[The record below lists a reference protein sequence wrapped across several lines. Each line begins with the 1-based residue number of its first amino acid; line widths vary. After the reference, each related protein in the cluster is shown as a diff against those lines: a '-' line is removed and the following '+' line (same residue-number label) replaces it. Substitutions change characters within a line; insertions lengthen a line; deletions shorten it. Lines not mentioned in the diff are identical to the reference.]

1 MTMKAVPRI
10 CNTKII
16 GAFTLELHDN
26 GVLLVTF
33 SRPPVNAVSLSVYE
47 AIGQLADHVEAN
59 QAIRTLVITA
69 PEGARAWCGGA
80 DLHEFKGMT
89 QERRK
94 ERYSFIN
101 AQLPRFYA
109 IDRPMIAA
117 IDGAAVGV
125 GVMLAGMCDLRVA
138 SESARFACPE
148 VDYGLVGGSAG
159 LFATLRMPEA
169 KVREMVYTGR
179 AFTARELEPTGFFNY
194 VVPSAAVLPLALELA
209 AQIAKKNMP
218 VLRARKLAS
227 LEWEGS
233 EWMDAYL
240 EAQEISS
247 SLVED
252 PASEAAVIAAL
263 KSSRRSDQK

>member
-1 MTMKAVPRI
+1 MPNRTDF
-10 CNTKII
+10 
-16 GAFTLELHDN
+16 GAFTVARHEH
-26 GVLLVTF
+26 GVLQVTF

-47 AIGQLADHVEAN
+47 DLGQLADYVTNNDAV
-59 QAIRTLVITA
+59 RVMVITA
-69 PEGARAWCGGA
+69 PPGARAWCGGA

-89 QERRK
+89 AEGRK
-94 ERYSFIN
+94 ERYQFIN
-101 AQLPRFYA
+101 AQLPKFHA
-109 IDRPMIAA
+109 IDRPVIASIEGAA
-117 IDGAAVGV
+117 IGV

-138 SESARFACPE
+138 SENARFACPE

-159 LFATLRMPEA
+159 LFASLRMPEA
-169 KVREMVYTGR
+169 KIREMVYTGR

-194 VVPSAAVLPLALELA
+194 VLPASAVLPMALDLAT
-209 AQIAKKNMP
+209 QIAKKNLP

-247 SLVED
+247 ALVED
-252 PASEAAVIAAL
+252 PLSQAAVLAAL
-263 KSSRRSDQK
+263 KNEQKRETK

>member
-1 MTMKAVPRI
+1 MTKQYAL
-10 CNTKII
+10 
-16 GAFTLELHDN
+16 GAFTLDLTDE
-26 GVLLVTF
+26 GVALVTF
-33 SRPPVNAVSLSVYE
+33 SRPPVNAVSLTVYE
-47 AIGQLADHVEAN
+47 DIGHLADHVASDER
-59 QAIRTLVITA
+59 IRVIVIAA
-69 PEGARAWCGGA
+69 PDDSRAWCGGA

-89 QERRK
+89 AERRK

-101 AQLPRFYA
+101 TQLPRFHA

-117 IDGAAVGV
+117 INGATVGV
-125 GVMLAGMCDLRVA
+125 GVMLAGMCDLRIA
-138 SESARFACPE
+138 SEDARFACPE

-169 KVREMVYTGR
+169 KVREMLYTGR

-194 VVPSAAVLPLALELA
+194 VVPRAAVLPIALDLAG
-209 AQIAKKNMP
+209 QIARKNMP
-218 VLRARKLAS
+218 TLRARKRAS

-247 SLVED
+247 ALVEQ
-252 PASEAAVIAAL
+252 PTSEAAVLSAL
-263 KSSRRSDQK
+263 QKGRMRSHS

>member
-1 MTMKAVPRI
+1 MAE
-10 CNTKII
+10 NGNF
-16 GAFTLELHDN
+16 GAFSLEHREN

-47 AIGQLADHVEAN
+47 DIGRLADFATSNDRV
-59 QAIRTLVITA
+59 RVVVITA
-69 PEGARAWCGGA
+69 PPGARAWCGGA

-89 QERRK
+89 AERRK
-94 ERYSFIN
+94 ERYRFIN
-101 AQLPRFYA
+101 AQLPKFHA
-109 IDRPMIAA
+109 IDKPMIAA

-125 GVMLAGMCDLRVA
+125 GVMLAGMCDMRVA
-138 SESARFACPE
+138 GENARFACPE

-159 LFATLRMPEA
+159 LFAALRMPEA

-179 AFTARELEPTGFFNY
+179 AFTARELESTGFFNY
-194 VVPSAAVLPLALELA
+194 VVPSAAVLPIALDLA
-209 AQIAKKNMP
+209 AQIARKNLP

-247 SLVED
+247 ALVED
-252 PASEAAVIAAL
+252 PLSQSAVLAAL
-263 KSSRRSDQK
+263 KAGQKNGRK

>member
-1 MTMKAVPRI
+1 MSEGSDF
-10 CNTKII
+10 
-16 GAFTLELHDN
+16 GAFSLDHRPD
-26 GVLLVTF
+26 GVLVVTF

-47 AIGQLADHVEAN
+47 DIGRLADFATSNDSVRV
-59 QAIRTLVITA
+59 IVITA
-69 PEGARAWCGGA
+69 PPGARAWCGGA

-89 QERRK
+89 VERRK
-94 ERYSFIN
+94 ERYQFIN
-101 AQLPRFYA
+101 AQLPKFHG

-138 SESARFACPE
+138 GENARFACPE

-159 LFATLRMPEA
+159 LFASLRMPEA

-194 VVPSAAVLPLALELA
+194 VVPSPAVLPLALDLA
-209 AQIAKKNMP
+209 AQIARKNMP

-240 EAQEISS
+240 EGQEISS
-247 SLVED
+247 AFVED
-252 PASEAAVIAAL
+252 PLSDAAVRAAL
-263 KSSRRSDQK
+263 QGGDKRRRK

>member
-1 MTMKAVPRI
+1 MAE
-10 CNTKII
+10 NGNF
-16 GAFTLELHDN
+16 GAFSLEHREN

-47 AIGQLADHVEAN
+47 DIGRLADFATSNDRV
-59 QAIRTLVITA
+59 RVMVITA
-69 PEGARAWCGGA
+69 PPGARAWCGGA

-89 QERRK
+89 AERRK
-94 ERYSFIN
+94 ERYRFIN
-101 AQLPRFYA
+101 AQLPKFHA
-109 IDRPMIAA
+109 IDKPMIAA

-125 GVMLAGMCDLRVA
+125 GVMLAGMCDMRVA
-138 SESARFACPE
+138 SENARFACPE

-159 LFATLRMPEA
+159 LFAALRMPEA

-179 AFTARELEPTGFFNY
+179 AFTARELESTGFFNY
-194 VVPSAAVLPLALELA
+194 VVPSAAVLPIALDLA
-209 AQIAKKNMP
+209 AQIARKNLP

-247 SLVED
+247 ALVED
-252 PASEAAVIAAL
+252 PLSQSAVLAAL
-263 KSSRRSDQK
+263 KAGQKNGRK

>member
-1 MTMKAVPRI
+1 MGHSL
-10 CNTKII
+10 CL
-16 GAFTLELHDN
+16 GAFTLDLADN
-26 GVLLVTF
+26 GVLVVTF

-47 AIGQLADHVEAN
+47 DIGRLADHVAHDERIK
-59 QAIRTLVITA
+59 AIVITA
-69 PEGARAWCGGA
+69 PPGARAWCGGA

-89 QERRK
+89 AERRK
-94 ERYSFIN
+94 ERYRFIN
-101 AQLPRFYA
+101 EQLPRFHA

-117 IDGAAVGV
+117 IDGATVGV
-125 GVMLAGMCDLRVA
+125 GVMLAGICDLRVA
-138 SESARFACPE
+138 SENARFACPE

-169 KVREMVYTGR
+169 KVREMLYTGR

-194 VVPSAAVLPLALELA
+194 VVPSAAVLPLALDLA
-209 AQIAKKNMP
+209 AQIARKNTP

-247 SLVED
+247 ALVED
-252 PASEAAVIAAL
+252 PASEAAVLAAL
-263 KSSRRSDQK
+263 DAGRKRARK